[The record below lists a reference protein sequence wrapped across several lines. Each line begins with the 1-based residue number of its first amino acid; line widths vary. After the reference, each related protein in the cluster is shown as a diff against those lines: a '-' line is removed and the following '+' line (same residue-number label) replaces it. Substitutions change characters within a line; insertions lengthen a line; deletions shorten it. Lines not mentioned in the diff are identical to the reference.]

1 MSTLAA
7 RLPSWLAPR
16 DTGSSSKRL
25 WRIETVVLVALGL
38 LLAIAS
44 LNDLVW
50 SVDDNA
56 RLVAD
61 QMTWRHYTHR
71 DYFNVSAAPLVVGRP
86 LDLSCANAT
95 PGPPGERTQI
105 CILMEGPIRD
115 GLRQVVGGFM
125 LPARA
130 GDFSRNRYRCY
141 GAATAQR
148 LCAKP

>member
-1 MSTLAA
+1 MSALAA

-16 DTGSSSKRL
+16 DTASSSRRL
-25 WRIETVVLVALGL
+25 WRIETVVLVALGIF
-38 LLAIAS
+38 LAIAS

-61 QMTWRHYTHR
+61 QMTWRHYNHR
-71 DYFNVSAAPLVVGRP
+71 DYYNVSAAPLVVGRP

-105 CILMEGPIRD
+105 CILMEGPIRH

-125 LPARA
+125 LPALT
-130 GDFSRNRYRCY
+130 GDFARNRYRCY
-141 GAATAQR
+141 GAATAQH
-148 LCAKP
+148 LCDKP